1 MGTAPFVL
9 DTTCGAGTIGPK
21 IQSDKDTMG
30 QSRRRNVRIRLDF
43 RNKTPIYAQIGRQV
57 TDLVAR
63 GELVVGDQLPTVRAL
78 ASELGVNWNTV
89 ARAYRRLD
97 AAGVISTQHGRGTYV
112 AGKPRRRR
120 RRGTQ
125 ALDALALEYLSEA
138 ERQGFDGQAAL
149 GAVSRRVSP
158 KKNSD

>member
-1 MGTAPFVL
+1 MST
-9 DTTCGAGTIGPK
+9 K
-21 IQSDKDTMG
+21 IQSNKETMG

-63 GELVVGDQLPTVRAL
+63 GELAAGDQLPTVRAL
-78 ASELGVNWNTV
+78 ASELGVNFNTV

-112 AGKPRRRR
+112 VDKPRRRR
-120 RRGTQ
+120 RSGTQ
-125 ALDALALEYLSEA
+125 ALETLALGYLSEA
-138 ERQGFDGQAAL
+138 DRQGFGPQAAL
-149 GAVSRRVSP
+149 EAVARLASKEKSA
-158 KKNSD
+158 